1 MTVVVFGSLN
11 MDLVVRVARL
21 PVPGETISGQ
31 QFDTI
36 AGGKGANQAVA
47 VARQQ
52 VPTVMVG
59 RVGADS
65 YGRALCQALANEGIT
80 ADGVSQ
86 DSAIATGIAAI
97 AVADSG
103 ANQII
108 VVPGANGQVGV
119 PELAYLKGQLAA
131 AECLLLQLEIPLS
144 TVTTAAQLA
153 HAAGVRVILDP
164 APAPKADLRSL
175 YPHIDI
181 LTPNQVEAAQLVGFP
196 VETIAQAREAIA
208 VLRQQG
214 VPTVIIKLG
223 EQGILCG
230 SEQEQIVQVP
240 ALPVSAVDTVA
251 AGDAFNGGL
260 AVALQ
265 AGKSLTEALHWASA
279 TAAWS
284 VTQSGAQPSLP
295 TRSQVTTLI
304 NHLA

>member
-11 MDLVVRVARL
+11 MDLVVRSARL
-21 PVPGETISGQ
+21 PVPGETLSGQ
-31 QFDTI
+31 KFETI

-59 RVGADS
+59 CVGADS
-65 YGRALCQALANEGIT
+65 YGQALRQALAHEGVT
-80 ADGVSQ
+80 VDGVNS
-86 DSAIATGIAAI
+86 DPAATTGIAAI
-97 AVADSG
+97 TVADSG

-108 VVPGANGQVGV
+108 VVPGANGQVGL
-119 PELAYLKGQLAA
+119 PELDYLKGQLPSAQY
-131 AECLLLQLEIPLS
+131 LLLQLEIPLS

-153 HAAGVRVILDP
+153 HAAGIQVILDP
-164 APAPKADLRSL
+164 APAPTVDLRSL
-175 YPHIDI
+175 YSHIDI

-265 AGKSLTEALHWASA
+265 AGNSLTEALHWASA

-284 VTQSGAQPSLP
+284 VTQPGAQSSLP
-295 TRSQVTTLI
+295 TRSQVTGLI
-304 NHLA
+304 NNLT

>member
-11 MDLVVRVARL
+11 MDLVVRSARL
-21 PVPGETISGQ
+21 PVPGETISGR
-31 QFDTI
+31 QFATI

-47 VARQQ
+47 VARQR

-59 RVGADS
+59 RVGADR
-65 YGRALCQALANEGIT
+65 YGPDLCQALANEGIRV
-80 ADGVSQ
+80 DGVSQ
-86 DSAIATGIAAI
+86 DSTVATGIAAI

-108 VVPGANGQVGV
+108 VVPGANGQVGL
-119 PELAYLKGQLAA
+119 PELEYLKGQLAA

-153 HAAGVRVILDP
+153 HAAGLRVILDP
-164 APAPKADLRSL
+164 APAPQADLRSL

-196 VETIAQAREAIA
+196 VETIAQAHEAIS

-214 VPTVIIKLG
+214 VATVIIKLG
-223 EQGILCG
+223 EQGILC
-230 SEQEQIVQVP
+230 SREEAQSIHLP

-265 AGKSLTEALHWASA
+265 AGKSLPEALHWAVA

-284 VTQSGAQPSLP
+284 VTQPGAQPSLP
-295 TRSQVTTLI
+295 TRSQVTDLI
-304 NHLA
+304 NSLA

>member
-11 MDLVVRVARL
+11 MDLVVRSARL
-21 PVPGETISGQ
+21 PVPGETILGR
-31 QFDTI
+31 QFATI

-47 VARQQ
+47 VARQR

-59 RVGADS
+59 RVGSDR
-65 YGRALCQALANEGIT
+65 YGPDLCQVLANEGIRV
-80 ADGVSQ
+80 DGVSQ
-86 DSAIATGIAAI
+86 DSTVATGIAAI
-97 AVADSG
+97 TVADSG

-108 VVPGANGQVGV
+108 VVPGANGQVGL
-119 PELAYLKGQLAA
+119 PELEYLKGQLAA

-153 HAAGVRVILDP
+153 HAAGLRVILDS
-164 APAPKADLRSL
+164 APAPQADLRSL

-196 VETIAQAREAIA
+196 VETIAQAHEAI
-208 VLRQQG
+208 VMLRQQG
-214 VPTVIIKLG
+214 VATVIIKLG

-230 SEQEQIVQVP
+230 SQEEQSIHIP

-265 AGKSLTEALHWASA
+265 AGKSLPEALHWATA

-284 VTQSGAQPSLP
+284 VTQPGAQPSLP
-295 TRSQVTTLI
+295 TRSQVKDLI
-304 NHLA
+304 NSLA